1 MLKYLFLSFSLLIST
16 HALAENSLAED
27 TPSKNTIE
35 SLQQQLNH
43 FKKSSDAIY
52 AETTLT
58 RVEAYLGAAML
69 AKEDENQKATQ
80 TALRKA
86 QSTLQEA
93 KANAKHFQEKFKDL
107 LSLQQATQEVIKKLP
122 HDNNPLKDPNPN
134 LLLQDGN
141 QSLKEVIRAAE
152 AGKLN
157 ISQQAASAAS
167 TAFKQALNAALPT
180 LIGATGSV
188 LSRASSKNA
197 KYYAPTTYEK
207 AKQAFSTLK
216 LYRDGINNQLPKHP
230 ARALE
235 LAEQALE
242 ISSHVKMWRR
252 DKGSH
257 EMLWLQARQQR
268 QDIAASLK
276 LALHH
281 DDISLNELIRAI
293 EQLQTRLQQTKTT
306 FQQKLSQLKSNDEA
320 NLAKALEQ
328 QRSSLTHEHDD
339 QLSNMKEAFRAK
351 LERETFETKRQKRIQ
366 ALFPK
371 HGVNI
376 IANLDGSLVLRLS
389 SLKFSPGSSKID
401 AAYFDLLSRVKDVL
415 DIYGDRN
422 FRIEGHTDDQGEL
435 KANQR
440 LSLKRAEA
448 VRDFLA
454 AAGADAGAMK
464 ALGYGEVRP
473 IASNDFAKGREMN
486 RRIDLVIEARDDR

>member
-1 MLKYLFLSFSLLIST
+1 LLKYLFLSFSLLIST
-16 HALAENSLAED
+16 YALAENTQAE
-27 TPSKNTIE
+27 NTIE
-35 SLQQQLNH
+35 SVQQQLNL
-43 FKKSSDAIY
+43 FKKSSDAKY
-52 AETTLT
+52 AKTTLT

-69 AKEDENQKATQ
+69 AKEDEKQEATQ
-80 TALRKA
+80 AALRKA

-93 KANAKHFQEKFKDL
+93 KANAKHFQEQFKDL

-134 LLLQDGN
+134 LLLQDAN
-141 QSLKEVIRAAE
+141 QSLQEVIGAAE

-157 ISQQAASAAS
+157 ISQQAASSARAAF
-167 TAFKQALNAALPT
+167 THALDAALPT
-180 LIGATGSV
+180 LIGATGST
-188 LSRASSKNA
+188 LSRAASKNA

-207 AKQAFSTLK
+207 SKQALSALK
-216 LYRDGINNQLPKHP
+216 LYRDGTSSQLPKHP
-230 ARALE
+230 AKALE
-235 LAEQALE
+235 LAELALE
-242 ISSHVKMWRR
+242 ISSNVKMWRR

-257 EMLWLQARQQR
+257 EMLWLEARKQR
-268 QDIAASLK
+268 QTLAASLN
-276 LALHH
+276 LPLHQ
-281 DDISLNELIRAI
+281 DDISINELTQAI
-293 EQLQTRLQQTKTT
+293 EQLRNRLQQTKIASQHTIT
-306 FQQKLSQLKSNDEA
+306 QLKSKYASD
-320 NLAKALEQ
+320 LASALEK
-328 QRSSLTHEHDD
+328 QRASLTHESDN
-339 QLSNMKEAFRAK
+339 QLSNIKEAFRAK

-371 HGVNI
+371 KEISI

-389 SLKFSPGSSKID
+389 SLKFTPGSSKID

-422 FRIEGHTDDQGEL
+422 FRIEGHTDDQGDL

-454 AAGADAGAMK
+454 AAGADSSAMK

-486 RRIDLVIEARDDR
+486 RRIDLVIEARNEQ

>member
-1 MLKYLFLSFSLLIST
+1 MLKYVFICLSLLIAN
-16 HALAENSLAED
+16 HAIAAESIG
-27 TPSKNTIE
+27 SV
-35 SLQQQLNH
+35 QQQLNH
-43 FKKSSDAIY
+43 FKQSPDAMY
-52 AETTLT
+52 SEQTLT

-69 AKEDENQKATQ
+69 ADEEEKQEATQ

-93 KANAKHFQEKFKDL
+93 KTNATHFQEQFKDL
-107 LSLQQATQEVIKKLP
+107 LSLQQTAQEVIKKLSR
-122 HDNNPLKDPNPN
+122 DNNPLNDPNPS
-134 LLLQDGN
+134 LLLQNAN

-157 ISQQAASAAS
+157 ISQQAANAAHA
-167 TAFKQALNAALPT
+167 AFKRTLDTALPT
-180 LIGATGSV
+180 LIGATGSA
-188 LSRASSKNA
+188 LSRAASKNA

-207 AKQAFSTLK
+207 AKQAFLTLK
-216 LYRDGINNQLPKHP
+216 LYRDGINSQLPKHP
-230 ARALE
+230 TKALE
-235 LAEQALE
+235 LAELALE
-242 ISSHVKMWRR
+242 ITSNVKMWRR

-257 EMLWLQARQQR
+257 EMLWLEARKQR
-268 QDIAASLK
+268 QDIAASLNIP
-276 LALHH
+276 LHQ
-281 DDISLNELIRAI
+281 DDISINELTQAI
-293 EQLQTRLQQTKTT
+293 EQLHTRLQQTKTASQHT
-306 FQQKLSQLKSNDEA
+306 ITQLKSKYASD
-320 NLAKALEQ
+320 LASALEK
-328 QRSSLTHEHDD
+328 QRASLTNESDN

-371 HGVNI
+371 KEISI
-376 IANLDGSLVLRLS
+376 IANLDGSLILRLS

-401 AAYFDLLSRVKDVL
+401 AAYFDLLSRVKEVL

-422 FRIEGHTDDQGEL
+422 FRIEGHTDDQGDL

-454 AAGADAGAMK
+454 AAGADSGAMK

-486 RRIDLVIEARDDR
+486 RRIDLVIEARNDQ

>member
-1 MLKYLFLSFSLLIST
+1 LLKYLFLSLSLLISS
-16 HALAENSLAED
+16 HALAENA
-27 TPSKNTIE
+27 PVGNTIE
-35 SLQQQLNH
+35 SVQQQLNL
-43 FKKSSDAIY
+43 FKKSPNAIY
-52 AETTLT
+52 AEATLT

-69 AKEDENQKATQ
+69 ADEEEKQEATQ
-80 TALRKA
+80 AALRKA

-93 KANAKHFQEKFKDL
+93 KANAKHFQEQFKDL
-107 LSLQQATQEVIKKLP
+107 LSLQQAAQEVIKKLP

-134 LLLQDGN
+134 LLLQDAN

-157 ISQQAASAAS
+157 ISQQAASSARA
-167 TAFKQALNAALPT
+167 AFKHALDTALPT

-188 LSRASSKNA
+188 LSRAASKNA
-197 KYYAPTTYEK
+197 KYYAPTTYEN

-216 LYRDGINNQLPKHP
+216 LYRDGITNQLPKHP
-230 ARALE
+230 AKALA
-235 LAEQALE
+235 LAELALE
-242 ISSHVKMWRR
+242 ISSNVKMWRR
-252 DKGSH
+252 NKGSH
-257 EMLWLQARQQR
+257 EMLWLEARKQR
-268 QDIAASLK
+268 QEIAASLN
-276 LALHH
+276 LPLHQ
-281 DDISLNELIRAI
+281 DDISINELTQAI
-293 EQLQTRLQQTKTT
+293 EQLHNRLQQTKNASQRTIT
-306 FQQKLSQLKSNDEA
+306 QLKIKYASD
-320 NLAKALEQ
+320 LASALEKQ
-328 QRSSLTHEHDD
+328 SASLTHESDN

-371 HGVNI
+371 KEISI

-401 AAYFDLLSRVKDVL
+401 AAYFDLLSRVKEVL

-454 AAGADAGAMK
+454 AAGADSGAMK

-486 RRIDLVIEARDDR
+486 RRIDLVIEARNDQ

>member
-1 MLKYLFLSFSLLIST
+1 LLKYLFLSLSLLISSY
-16 HALAENSLAED
+16 AFAEN
-27 TPSKNTIE
+27 TPAGNTIE
-35 SLQQQLNH
+35 SVQQQLNL
-43 FKKSSDAIY
+43 FKKSPSAKY
-52 AETTLT
+52 AEATLT

-69 AKEDENQKATQ
+69 ADEEEKQEATQ
-80 TALRKA
+80 AALRKA

-93 KANAKHFQEKFKDL
+93 KANAKHFQEQFKDL
-107 LSLQQATQEVIKKLP
+107 LSLQQAAQEVIKKLP

-134 LLLQDGN
+134 LLLQDAN

-157 ISQQAASAAS
+157 ISQQAASSARA
-167 TAFKQALNAALPT
+167 AFKHALDTALPT

-188 LSRASSKNA
+188 LSRAASKNA
-197 KYYAPTTYEK
+197 KYYAPTTYEN

-230 ARALE
+230 AKALE
-235 LAEQALE
+235 LAELALE
-242 ISSHVKMWRR
+242 ISSNVKMWRR
-252 DKGSH
+252 NKGSH
-257 EMLWLQARQQR
+257 EMLWLQTRKQR
-268 QDIAASLK
+268 QDIAASLN
-276 LALHH
+276 LPLHQ
-281 DDISLNELIRAI
+281 DDISINELIRAI
-293 EQLQTRLQQTKTT
+293 EQLHTRLQQTKTASQHT
-306 FQQKLSQLKSNDEA
+306 ITQLKSKYASD
-320 NLAKALEQ
+320 LASTLEK
-328 QRSSLTHEHDD
+328 QRASLTHESDN

-371 HGVNI
+371 HGVSI

-401 AAYFDLLSRVKDVL
+401 AAYFDLLSRVKEVL

-422 FRIEGHTDDQGEL
+422 FRIEGHTDDQGDL

-454 AAGADAGAMK
+454 AAGADSSAMK

-473 IASNDFAKGREMN
+473 CVLYTSPSP
-486 RRIDLVIEARDDR
+486 RD

>member
-16 HALAENSLAED
+16 HALAENSLAEGAL
-27 TPSKNTIE
+27 SKNTIE

-69 AKEDENQKATQ
+69 AKEDEKQEATQ
-80 TALRKA
+80 AALRKA

-134 LLLQDGN
+134 LLLQDAK

-157 ISQQAASAAS
+157 ISQQAASAAR
-167 TAFKQALNAALPT
+167 TAFRQALDAALPT

-197 KYYAPTTYEK
+197 KYYAPSTYEK
-207 AKQAFSTLK
+207 AKQAFSILK

-230 ARALE
+230 AKALE
-235 LAEQALE
+235 LAELALE
-242 ISSHVKMWRR
+242 ISSDVKIWRR
-252 DKGSH
+252 NKASH
-257 EMLWLQARQQR
+257 EMLWLQARKQR

-281 DDISLNELIRAI
+281 DDISLNELVRAI
-293 EQLQTRLQQTKTT
+293 EQLQARLQQTKIA

-320 NLAKALEQ
+320 NLARALEQ
-328 QRSSLTHEHDD
+328 QRSSLTNEHDN

-440 LSLKRAEA
+440 LSLKRAES

-454 AAGADAGAMK
+454 AAGADASAMK

-473 IASNDFAKGREMN
+473 IASNDFTKGREMN
-486 RRIDLVIEARDDR
+486 RRIDLVIEARNDR